1 MKTLFPIVT
10 FAAIAALFAG
20 LRLESAVTVV
30 FTAGLLAIVALD
42 YGPRRLAPVP
52 RLRVRR
58 KISPGLLPRV
68 LRTESRRLA
77 A

>member
-20 LRLESAVTVV
+20 LRVEPAVSVV

-42 YGPRRLAPVP
+42 YGPRRPAPMP
-52 RLRVRR
+52 PMRARR
-58 KISPGLLPRV
+58 KIFCGVVPCV

>member
-1 MKTLFPIVT
+1 MKTLFPIIT
-10 FAAIAALFAG
+10 LAAIAALFSG
-20 LRLESAVTVV
+20 LRVEPAVTAV

-42 YGPRRLAPVP
+42 YGPRRPVP
-52 RLRVRR
+52 VPPRRARR
-58 KISPGLLPRV
+58 KLFRGALPRV